1 MHRCFYNY
9 KSYLFNSRTSLPGTS
24 ASNTDSSEEYRREFS
39 TQSTGRDFQSHEMHL
54 RFSPPAE
61 SKLHTPVA
69 RFYPVPTC
77 SLTHSNQQVACTVPL
92 TSEGYKQVAVIGVV
106 SSHRSGGYK
115 HISDKLCL
123 NGGRKQPSAP
133 VQASLTLLPRN
144 NQAALLQQ
152 VQAPELIFGELKTHL
167 YAKMNTAPLKNK
179 FWKLLTFPKARKR
192 TENPPAV
199 VILPPSAWT

>member
-1 MHRCFYNY
+1 MHHSFYNY
-9 KSYLFNSRTSLPGTS
+9 KVIYLIHGLVCQTHLLRTPSAVRNTEKNFPHNQPGETSNPIKCICSFSLLS
-24 ASNTDSSEEYRREFS
+24 LLQNQNTFS
-39 TQSTGRDFQSHEMHL
+39 QTRCCSFLPCSQMFPH
-54 RFSPPAE
+54 
-61 SKLHTPVA
+61 
-69 RFYPVPTC
+69 TC
-77 SLTHSNQQVACTVPL
+77 SPRVTHHQQVPCTGPL

-152 VQAPELIFGELKTHL
+152 VQEPELIFG
-167 YAKMNTAPLKNK
+167 N
-179 FWKLLTFPKARKR
+179 
-192 TENPPAV
+192 
-199 VILPPSAWT
+199 